1 MQGSIVRLNNAA
13 FKHVRFLACVHH
25 HRLRTCVGREA
36 IAQALKT
43 NLLIDANSLFD
54 AETGFEDKRDA
65 MPGHVVD

>member
-36 IAQALKT
+36 ITEAWRT
-43 NLLIDANSLFD
+43 NLLIDT
-54 AETGFEDKRDA
+54 ETGFEDKRDA

>member
-36 IAQALKT
+36 ITEALRT
-43 NLLIDANSLFD
+43 NLLIDI
-54 AETGFEDKRDA
+54 ETGFGDKRDA